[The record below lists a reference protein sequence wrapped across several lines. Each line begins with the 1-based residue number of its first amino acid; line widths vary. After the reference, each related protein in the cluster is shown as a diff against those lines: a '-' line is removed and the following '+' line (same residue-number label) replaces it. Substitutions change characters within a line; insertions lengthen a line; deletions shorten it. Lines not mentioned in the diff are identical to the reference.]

1 MYNLVLNS
9 RASNTTKINFATTG
23 NQTIKYSVNLS
34 SFLPKNHS
42 EYKCEFSFI
51 SDNISS
57 TTNIPSTR
65 TVSIDIDN
73 LSTFDGLSSSKIV
86 GFIVPDG
93 IVYVSTAGQYK
104 FYMTGNKNNVPFFIN
119 TTNSINTLTVTISNL
134 NNQNIATS
142 LLPDYCINI
151 SFVPVD

>member
-9 RASNTTKINFATTG
+9 RASNATKINFATTG
-23 NQTIKYSVNLS
+23 NQTIKYNVNLG
-34 SFLPKNHS
+34 SFLPNNHS
-42 EYKCEFSFI
+42 IYKCEFSFV

-57 TTNIPSTR
+57 TTIIPSTGM
-65 TVSIDIDN
+65 VSIDIGN
-73 LSTFDGLSSSKIV
+73 LNSSDGLSSSKIV

-93 IVYVSTAGQYK
+93 IVFVSSNGQYK

-142 LLPDYCINI
+142 LLPDYCLNI
-151 SFVPVD
+151 SFVPID

>member
-9 RASNTTKINFATTG
+9 RASNATKINFAITG
-23 NQTIKYSVNLS
+23 NQTIKYSVNLG

-42 EYKCEFSFI
+42 KYKCEFSFV

-57 TTNIPSTR
+57 TTNIPSTGM
-65 TVSIDIDN
+65 VSIDIGN
-73 LSTFDGLSSSKIV
+73 LNSSDGLSSSKIV
-86 GFIVPDG
+86 GFIVPDA
-93 IVYVSTAGQYK
+93 IVFVSSNGQYK
-104 FYMTGNKNNVPFFIN
+104 FYMTGNKSNVPFFID

-134 NNQNIATS
+134 NNQSIATS
-142 LLPDYCINI
+142 LLPEYCINI